1 MLFRCSSVRLRG
13 KKVAIFVDLC
23 YFLVMEA
30 HVSFGKKTS
39 SVSSP
44 FWGSA
49 HMVLG
54 VFGGRVVA

>member
-1 MLFRCSSVRLRG
+1 MT
-13 KKVAIFVDLC
+13 IFVDLC

-54 VFGGRVVA
+54 VFGGQVVA

>member
-1 MLFRCSSVRLRG
+1 MT
-13 KKVAIFVDLC
+13 IFVDLC

-44 FWGSA
+44 FWGSTQ
-49 HMVLG
+49 MVLG
-54 VFGGRVVA
+54 VFGGQVVA